1 MFKKD
6 VKIKKFE
13 DSLPIFA
20 LLEIIGVNKLENDE
34 ITGLKLL
41 IIKIPNEKVAISV
54 LIEKL
59 E

>member
-1 MFKKD
+1 MK
-6 VKIKKFE
+6 VKKFE